1 MGSLKSRLSKFAKSP
16 KGKKLSDK
24 AMRKAKDP
32 KVRAKIAKKLGKK
45 G

>member
-1 MGSLKSRLSKFAKSP
+1 MGSLKNRLSKFANSS
-16 KGKKLSDK
+16 KGKKLREN

-32 KVRAKIAKKLGKK
+32 KVRAKIAKKFGKK